1 MLRPARGD
9 ASIVRSPAAARDTSY
24 HHALQQ
30 ERHDTMNVTAI
41 RTTPVLAP
49 IPRPVRTASGTID
62 RFPLVLID
70 VTTDDGV
77 EGHAY
82 AQVYLPDLLPA
93 LDRTVAALAG
103 MIVGMPL
110 APRDLHAVL
119 ARRCRLLGIKGLVG
133 LALGG
138 LDMALWDAWARA
150 RGEPLAQALG
160 AELRPV
166 KAYNSVGLYDAKSVI
181 EIAEET
187 RSAGYAGLK
196 IKAGFPT
203 LAEDLAAVRAARKA
217 LGDDIALMI
226 DYNQSLDEAEAL
238 RRCKA
243 LDGEGL
249 AWIEEPVLADNFEA
263 CARIADAIATPIQIG
278 ENFHGPMEMRA
289 AVDARAMDLVM
300 PDAQF
305 IHGVTGW
312 LEAAS
317 LARTAGLPMSS
328 HTFLEASMHLLCATP
343 TADWLEV
350 MDAAGGLRRA
360 PLKVRDGMVTPW
372 DSPGIGLEWDDAR
385 VQRHR
390 AA

>member
-1 MLRPARGD
+1 
-9 ASIVRSPAAARDTSY
+9 
-24 HHALQQ
+24 
-30 ERHDTMNVTAI
+30 MNIIAI

-70 VTTDDGV
+70 VTTDEGV
-77 EGHAY
+77 AGRAY
-82 AQVYLPDLLPA
+82 AQVYLPDFLPA
-93 LDRTVAALAG
+93 LERTVTALAG
-103 MIVGMPL
+103 MITGMPL
-110 APRDLHAVL
+110 APRDLHAFL
-119 ARRCRLLGIKGLVG
+119 TRRCRLLGIKGLMG

-138 LDMALWDAWARA
+138 LDMALWDTWARA
-150 RGEPLAQALG
+150 RGEPLARALG
-160 AELRPV
+160 ADLRPI
-166 KAYNSVGLYDAKSVI
+166 KAYNSVGLYDAKSVVAI
-181 EIAEET
+181 VEET

-203 LAEDLAAVRAARKA
+203 FAEDLAAVRAARKA

-238 RRCKA
+238 RRCQA

-263 CARIADAIATPIQIG
+263 CTRIASAVTTPIQIG
-278 ENFHGPMEMRA
+278 ENFHGPTEMRA
-289 AVDARAMDLVM
+289 AIAAHAMDLVM

-312 LEAAS
+312 LEAAA

-328 HTFLEASMHLLCATP
+328 HTFLEASLHLLCATP

-350 MDAAGGLRRA
+350 MDAAGGLRQA
-360 PLKVRDGMVTPW
+360 PLTLRDGKVMPW
-372 DSPGIGLEWDDAR
+372 DSPGIGLEWDEAL

-390 AA
+390 SA